1 MFGTHSSERSLFL
14 DSEESV
20 DPSEDELQELLGE
33 SGDHQSGLRALDLG
47 GTPRDTALVQPGL
60 LGSTVGLADL
70 GTPVRRGGRS
80 IRGTRDRVGWV
91 PELGSWRTTGDQN
104 RIQSPHRSDSRP
116 LDTLVR
122 RHWVQLGLSH
132 RRPVSPVLRPPV
144 LQFPLHSPLHP
155 HQPHLAGIIRN
166 SLHRQRRV
174 GWWMYL
180 GH

>member
-1 MFGTHSSERSLFL
+1 MILVPLGHTLGSERSLFS

-20 DPSEDELQELLGE
+20 EPSEDVLQELLGE
-33 SGDHQSGLRALDLG
+33 SGDNQNSLRALDLG
-47 GTPRDTALVQPGL
+47 GVPRDTAVVQPGQE
-60 LGSTVGLADL
+60 DL
-70 GTPVRRGGRS
+70 EIPVRRGGRS

-91 PELGSWRTTGDQN
+91 PELGLWRTIGDRT

-116 LDTLVR
+116 LDTLTR

-132 RRPVSPVLRPPV
+132 RRPVSPVLRSPV
-144 LQFPLHSPLHP
+144 LQLPLHPPLLP
-155 HQPHLAGIIRN
+155 HQPHTEGIVRN
-166 SLHRQRRV
+166 SLHRQRCV